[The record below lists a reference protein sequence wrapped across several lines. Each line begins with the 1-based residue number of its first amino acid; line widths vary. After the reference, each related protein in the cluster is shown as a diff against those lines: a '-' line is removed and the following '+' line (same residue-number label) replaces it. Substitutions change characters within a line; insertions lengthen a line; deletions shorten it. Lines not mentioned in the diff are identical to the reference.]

1 MPRYVHNKH
10 SKQKLT
16 YTERNI
22 NMKKVVIYIAM
33 SIDGFIA
40 DKNGGV
46 DFLQG
51 DGSDPNNM
59 GTYEEFYNNVSDVIM
74 GYNTYNQVV
83 TELAPGNY
91 PYKGKKSYVFTRKS
105 IASTQEVIFTS
116 ESIKSVISK
125 LKQSDEEG
133 VIWINGGA
141 SIVNEVIEECL
152 FDELIVSIIP
162 TILGG
167 GIKLF
172 SEKSAQHKLKLLET
186 SNSNG
191 IVEIKYSAAKA

>member
-1 MPRYVHNKH
+1 
-10 SKQKLT
+10 
-16 YTERNI
+16 
-22 NMKKVVIYIAM
+22 MKKVVIYIAM
-33 SIDGFIA
+33 SADGFIA

-59 GTYEEFYNNVSDVIM
+59 GTYEEFYSNVSDVIM
-74 GYNTYNQVV
+74 GYKTYNQVV

-91 PYKGKKSYVFTRKS
+91 PYKGKKSYVFTTKN
-105 IASTQEVIFTS
+105 IASTSEVVFTS
-116 ESIKSVISK
+116 ESVESVISK
-125 LKQSDEEG
+125 LKQSDEKG

-141 SIVNEVIEECL
+141 SIVNEVIEKHL
-152 FDELIVSIIP
+152 FDELIISIIP
-162 TILGG
+162 TVLGG

-172 SEKSAQHKLKLLET
+172 SEKSTECKLKLIET

-191 IVEIKYSAAKA
+191 IVEIKYSAIKA